1 MYLQKKPS
9 KVVRKVFEKKILLVH
24 FVNHDSH
31 DYLEEENFKNLDS
44 LLDSEID
51 PFIHLSIRQ

>member
-1 MYLQKKPS
+1 M
-9 KVVRKVFEKKILLVH
+9 FEKKILLVH

-31 DYLEEENFKNLDS
+31 DYIEEENFKNLDS
-44 LLDSEID
+44 LLDSEVD

>member
-1 MYLQKKPS
+1 M
-9 KVVRKVFEKKILLVH
+9 FEKKILPVH

-31 DYLEEENFKNLDS
+31 DHIEEENFKKLDS